1 MNLRFS
7 AVLARLAAVSLF
19 ASVPALSG
27 CGAVYY
33 SVSVSSAA
41 SRVEEAKAE
50 GAERYAPYE
59 YYYAKENLQQAQV
72 ESADASYSDA
82 AEYAEVAEEYAT
94 KAIQLAHSA
103 RQGGGP

>member
-7 AVLARLAAVSLF
+7 AVLVSTAFALF
-19 ASVPALSG
+19 ALVGLTG
-27 CGAVYY
+27 CGALYY
-33 SVSVSSAA
+33 SVEVSSAA
-41 SRVEEAKAE
+41 SRVEEAQAE

-59 YYYAKENLQQAQV
+59 FYYAKEHLRQAQA

-82 AEYAEVAEEYAT
+82 AAYAEVAEEYAT

-103 RQGGGP
+103 RQSGGP